1 MINHNK
7 DKLIQE
13 IQENGIGVHQEFFN
27 KDKFK
32 DLEKI
37 LIKNKAEKNTKK
49 SFFYRSKGKF
59 LLKKLLTF
67 EFFDFLDCLKLI
79 NLSKYLKL
87 NELSS

>member
-27 KDKFK
+27 KDKFE
-32 DLEKI
+32 DLNKI
-37 LIKNKAEKNTKK
+37 LINNKTVKGKGN

-67 EFFDFLDCLKLI
+67 EFCDFLDCLKLI